1 MANQEIAFESITG
14 AIEVTRGTAIAN
26 PTFFLNMP
34 GTLTPTN
41 EIFYPPDNL
50 GTLADYSRSAVMQ
63 QGAELEAEGGLDP
76 DTMHILASLA
86 VKGSATITTPGGG
99 TVTRLWTFAPT
110 MTADDL
116 KSATFWWGDPAW
128 ASGKVFKGAYGMLTE
143 LSIASGD
150 AGKDGST
157 QSIKG
162 FTKFPTTP
170 APPTYPAK
178 ANGPMIVASNLQLWI
193 DTATIGTTAV
203 TGRVISAE
211 HTIPTGVVQKRVAT
225 GTGVA
230 LDFDHVGR
238 QKRHAE
244 TKLVLELVDSTQY
257 DQWAAAS
264 TLKVRTR
271 HNGPVIEGALYYYVE
286 MDIYGK
292 MSGLSWGDLE
302 GTNRTVELTI
312 LSEYDATAGY
322 DFALKV
328 QNTKTAL
335 P

>member
-1 MANQEIAFESITG
+1 MALAEIAFESITG
-14 AIEVTRGTAIAN
+14 ALEASRGAGATN

-41 EIFYPPDNL
+41 ELYYPPDNL
-50 GTLADYSRSAVMQ
+50 GTLAEYARSAVMT
-63 QGAELEAEGGLDP
+63 QGAVLEAEGALDP
-76 DTMHILASLA
+76 NTMHILAALA
-86 VKGSATITTPGGG
+86 VKGSPAITTPGGG
-99 TVTRLWTFAPT
+99 TNSRLWTATPT

-116 KSATFWWGDPAW
+116 KSAAFWWGDP
-128 ASGKVFKGAYGMLTE
+128 GLTKVFKGIYGMLEE
-143 LSIASGD
+143 LRIMSGD

-157 QSIKG
+157 QGITG

-170 APPTYPAK
+170 APPTYPTK
-178 ANGPMIVASNLQLWI
+178 ATGPLIVGSNLQVWI

-203 TGRVISAE
+203 TGRVVSAE
-211 HTIPTGVVQKRVAT
+211 HTIPTGVVRKWVAQ
-225 GTGVA
+225 GTGAA

-238 QKRHAE
+238 KKRHAE
-244 TKLVLELVDSTQY
+244 TKLVLELADTTQY

-264 TLKVRTR
+264 SLKVRTR
-271 HNGPVIEGALYYYVE
+271 HNGPLIEGSLYYYVE
-286 MDIYGK
+286 FDIYGK

-312 LSEYDATAGY
+312 ISEYDTGLGA
-322 DFALKV
+322 DWSLKV
-328 QNTKTAL
+328 QNIATAL